1 MGHKPVETTH
11 KIHNTFGPGTASE
24 CTVQWWF
31 KKSCKGDESL
41 EDEECSGWSLE
52 VDSQL
57 RAIIK
62 TDPLKTTRE
71 VAEQLNI
78 NHSTV
83 IQHLKQI
90 GKVKTSMRG
99 CLMSWLEIKKKKSL
113 LWGNIFSYSTQKQ
126 QIISWLDCDMQQK
139 VDFIQQPAM
148 ASSMVGLG
156 RSSKE
161 PVQTKLAPKRSHG
174 PCLGGL
180 LLVWSTTVF
189 WILVEPLHLR
199 SMLSKL
205 IDEPKTSMPTGSI
218 GQQKGPN
225 SSAGQCL
232 TACRTTSASKVEW
245 LSFASSATFTL
256 PLVNWLSFLQASQQ
270 LYAGKML
277 PQQQEVEHAFQECV
291 ESWSSDFYT
300 AEINNKL
307 TSYWQKCVDFNGSY
321 FD

>member
-1 MGHKPVETTH
+1 M
-11 KIHNTFGPGTASE
+11 
-24 CTVQWWF
+24 
-31 KKSCKGDESL
+31 
-41 EDEECSGWSLE
+41 
-52 VDSQL
+52 
-57 RAIIK
+57 
-62 TDPLKTTRE
+62 
-71 VAEQLNI
+71 
-78 NHSTV
+78 
-83 IQHLKQI
+83 
-90 GKVKTSMRG
+90 
-99 CLMSWLEIKKKKSL
+99 

-161 PVQTKLAPKRSHG
+161 LVQTKLAPKRSHG

-189 WILVEPLHLR
+189 WIPVEPLHLR

-205 IDEPKTSMPTGSI
+205 IDEPETSMPTGSV

-225 SSAGQCL
+225 SSAGQYL
-232 TACRTTSASKVEW
+232 TARHTTSAAKVEW
-245 LSFASSATFTL
+245 LSFASSAIFTL

-270 LYAGKML
+270 LFAGKML

-300 AEINNKL
+300 TEINNKL